1 MFQQQSQLTGASASW
16 QEIASLSHS
25 GHGKA
30 AHQFEKVTK
39 IFVQIEK
46 KCISFN
52 YKLYLCHSLSSAH
65 CKEANQ
71 FEKVQKTWTVL
82 SPFLFCASEAFCPWT
97 PAVTSSFS
105 PFVRWDTVLFPSF
118 PVKSVNPR
126 IDGIWP
132 NFLYLDTE
140 LQKQLLGSYFASRD
154 PLVFWKEATKVCF
167 AQILSQYCV
176 QKNLLCP
183 QR

>member
-1 MFQQQSQLTGASASW
+1 MYFSKCISRKCMFEQQFQLTGASATW

-71 FEKVQKTWTVL
+71 FEKVQKTWIVL
-82 SPFLFCASEAFCPWT
+82 SPFSILRLWGLLPMDPSGD
-97 PAVTSSFS
+97 
-105 PFVRWDTVLFPSF
+105 FVLRTLRALRPRDTVLFPSF

-126 IDGIWP
+126 IGGIWL
-132 NFLYLDTE
+132 NFLCLDTE
-140 LQKQLLGSYFASRD
+140 LKKQFLGSYFA
-154 PLVFWKEATKVCF
+154 
-167 AQILSQYCV
+167 
-176 QKNLLCP
+176 
-183 QR
+183 